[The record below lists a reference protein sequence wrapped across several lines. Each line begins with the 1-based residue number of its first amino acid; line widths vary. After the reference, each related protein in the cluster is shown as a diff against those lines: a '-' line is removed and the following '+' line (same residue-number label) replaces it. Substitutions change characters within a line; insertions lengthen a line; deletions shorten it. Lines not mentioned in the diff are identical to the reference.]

1 MTRRRRSAMLEVVSI
16 AARTSV
22 VLAWLGCALLGSA
35 AHADRRKPASVVAR
49 VVGLELYDDGAVVT
63 IAAGSQQGIA
73 RTARARFREGDTKKP
88 LAGGE
93 AMIIRVDRR
102 TTVLKTHVPPAQ
114 IRANRYIQLDP

>member
-1 MTRRRRSAMLEVVSI
+1 MLAVVSI
-16 AARTSV
+16 AARTTVLVSLV
-22 VLAWLGCALLGSA
+22 VCALGSS

-49 VVGLELYDDGAVVT
+49 VVGLEIYEDGAVVT

-73 RTARARFREGDTKKP
+73 RTSRARFRDGDTKKP

-114 IRANRYIQLDP
+114 IRAHRFIQLDP